1 MSKFGENISKLGDYI
16 GNNKKPLLYV
26 GGAIAIT
33 AIGVAIVKRVKRN
46 LTGAD
51 VIEGNYVVQDV
62 DFNKT
67 SITPQT
73 AKNYAESLYRAF
85 TYYWGTDKGVVNSV
99 FDKIN
104 SEDYKLIHNQ
114 YGVRSRG
121 MIDGKEPTGF
131 EKWLGFYKNL
141 NLTDWINAEL
151 DLVGDKALKE
161 KIRKIAE
168 PAGFIIEK

>member
-1 MSKFGENISKLGDYI
+1 MSKLGQNIAKLGDYI
-16 GNNKKPLLYV
+16 GQNKKPLLYV

-33 AIGVAIVKRVKRN
+33 AVGVAIVKKVKRN

-51 VIEGNYVVQDV
+51 IIEGNYVVQDV
-62 DFNKT
+62 DFSKT
-67 SITPQT
+67 TITPQT

-85 TYYWGTDKGVVNSV
+85 TYYWGTDKGVVSSV
-99 FDKIN
+99 FEKIN
-104 SEDYKLIHNQ
+104 PEDYKLIHNQ
-114 YGVRSRG
+114 FGVRSRG
-121 MIDGKEPTGF
+121 MIDGKEPTAF

-151 DLVGDKALKE
+151 DYVGDRTLRN
-161 KIRKIAE
+161 KIRSIAE

>member
-1 MSKFGENISKLGDYI
+1 MSKLGENVSKLGDYI

-161 KIRKIAE
+161 KIRKQLPI
-168 PAGFIIEK
+168 KH